1 MVGGTYEDRW
11 RCSACTLEHLPHV
24 LDETSPVFAALM
36 SLLVVRIV
44 RFDVSG
50 GSWSSV
56 DVNDTDSQVHHQ
68 ASHYVVDVQP

>member
-11 RCSACTLEHLPHV
+11 RCSACILEHLRHV
-24 LDETSPVFAALM
+24 VDETSPVFAALM

-44 RFDVSG
+44 RLDVSG

-68 ASHYVVDVQP
+68 ASHYVVDV